1 MRSVPTTTTTTIHYN
16 NRNKLPSVLVL
27 VGLVGSLF
35 LLHQDRGQV
44 LAFPTAPLVRT
55 SSARL
60 SSSSFSSPTALRIW
74 RSSRPSSPSD
84 KKKNNKKSSDIRHN
98 NNNNNNND
106 KSNDD
111 PLDRTRLLGVA
122 RVIRSVEALKQS
134 QTVGQTT
141 ETMFLREQQSS
152 STNLFVG
159 TAANGRVQIEVDGR
173 HRPCRLAIDPALC
186 QSSSSNNNN
195 NNNDSIVLNDAIVE
209 ACRVAQEQSLQAVQE
224 KVQMLQRELGFVV
237 HDNKTND
244 NTTINDDSSSS
255 LSSSSLEPLQKT
267 TASIAKELEGVV
279 AEGTASDG
287 RIKAVMDGHQRIKS
301 VELDPALVAL
311 LKPHELHAEV
321 LEAMG
326 EAHERS
332 KRLAGIR
339 IKSLF
344 VEADMPIV
352 PTTVYSSSTLSS
364 SSTSPVRP

>member
-1 MRSVPTTTTTTIHYN
+1 M
-16 NRNKLPSVLVL
+16 
-27 VGLVGSLF
+27 
-35 LLHQDRGQV
+35 
-44 LAFPTAPLVRT
+44 
-55 SSARL
+55 
-60 SSSSFSSPTALRIW
+60 
-74 RSSRPSSPSD
+74 
-84 KKKNNKKSSDIRHN
+84 
-98 NNNNNNND
+98 
-106 KSNDD
+106 
-111 PLDRTRLLGVA
+111 LGVA

-134 QTVGQTT
+134 QTIGQTT

-173 HRPCRLAIDPALC
+173 HRPCRLTIDPALC
-186 QSSSSNNNN
+186 QSSSSNNN

-224 KVQMLQRELGFVV
+224 KVQMLQHELGFVV

-326 EAHERS
+326 EAHERY

>member
-1 MRSVPTTTTTTIHYN
+1 M
-16 NRNKLPSVLVL
+16 
-27 VGLVGSLF
+27 
-35 LLHQDRGQV
+35 
-44 LAFPTAPLVRT
+44 
-55 SSARL
+55 
-60 SSSSFSSPTALRIW
+60 
-74 RSSRPSSPSD
+74 
-84 KKKNNKKSSDIRHN
+84 
-98 NNNNNNND
+98 
-106 KSNDD
+106 
-111 PLDRTRLLGVA
+111 
-122 RVIRSVEALKQS
+122 
-134 QTVGQTT
+134 
-141 ETMFLREQQSS
+141 
-152 STNLFVG
+152 
-159 TAANGRVQIEVDGR
+159 
-173 HRPCRLAIDPALC
+173 
-186 QSSSSNNNN
+186 
-195 NNNDSIVLNDAIVE
+195 
-209 ACRVAQEQSLQAVQE
+209 AQEQSLQAVQE
-224 KVQMLQRELGFVV
+224 KVQTLQRELGFVV

-326 EAHERS
+326 AAHERS